1 MQFSRR
7 GLIVSAGGMLAAS
20 ALPSWA
26 GAQARSF
33 SSPAFGASW
42 TLVAPASLD
51 EAAIRDALGEVIASV
66 DAAMSPFRAG
76 SEITRFNRAATT
88 DWLPLSAAICA
99 VVAEGLRV
107 AALTANAFNPTLGPL
122 AGRYGF
128 GPITDGITG
137 RPDEIELGSGAARK
151 ARAGL
156 TLDLNGIAKG
166 HALDRMA
173 AACAALGLTDFLLE
187 LGGEIFAAGRHPS
200 GRSWQV
206 GVERPSPAGG
216 FQRVVALDGAALA
229 TSGSAVNAYAYNGRR
244 YAHIIDPATGR
255 PADTALASVTVAAA
269 TAMTADAL
277 ATALYAMGPQRG
289 PDFAEAAGIEA
300 LFVME
305 DGREVA
311 IAGFETR
318 ILA

>member
-1 MQFSRR
+1 MRLSRR
-7 GLIVSAGGMLAAS
+7 DLIVSAGGALLAS
-20 ALPSWA
+20 ALPA
-26 GAQARSF
+26 YAAQQEVVLTG
-33 SSPAFGASW
+33 PAFGASW
-42 TLVAPASLD
+42 TLVAPAPLD
-51 EAAIRDALGEVIASV
+51 EAAIRDAFAGIIASV
-66 DAAMSPFRAG
+66 DGAMSPFRAG

-88 DWLPLSAAICA
+88 DWLPLSAAACT

-122 AGRYGF
+122 VGRYGF
-128 GPITDGITG
+128 GPIRDGVIG
-137 RPDEIELGSGAARK
+137 RPDEIGLGDGAARK
-151 ARAGL
+151 ARPGL

-173 AACAALGLTDFLLE
+173 TACAALGLTDFLLE

-206 GVERPSPAGG
+206 GVERPAPEGG
-216 FQRVVALDGAALA
+216 FQRVVALDGVALA
-229 TSGSAVNAYAYNGRR
+229 TSGRAVNAYRWRGRR
-244 YAHIIDPATGR
+244 YAHIIDPATGK

-277 ATALYAMGPQRG
+277 ATALYAMGPERG
-289 PDFAEAAGIEA
+289 PEFARQVGIET

-305 DGREVA
+305 DGQEVA
-311 IAGFETR
+311 TAGFAAR